1 MKTPMQEL
9 IEEMQ
14 SVRRMCDDPSM
25 EMDIWHTLDVLI
37 AKAEL
42 MLEKEKDLF
51 CQFAKIYDDDLSRGI
66 IRKVQDAF
74 DETFRNN
81 ESAM

>member
-1 MKTPMQEL
+1 MKTPLQEL
-9 IEEMQ
+9 MHYMEQNQYFIGNDLLAKYEE
-14 SVRRMCDDPSM
+14 
-25 EMDIWHTLDVLI
+25 L
-37 AKAEL
+37 
-42 MLEKEKDLF
+42 LEEEKDLF

>member
-1 MKTPMQEL
+1 MKTPLQEL
-9 IEEMQ
+9 MHYMEQNQYFIGNDLLAKYEE
-14 SVRRMCDDPSM
+14 
-25 EMDIWHTLDVLI
+25 L
-37 AKAEL
+37 
-42 MLEKEKDLF
+42 LEEEKDLF

-81 ESAM
+81 